1 MAGEPTAAG
10 LLFAQVALV
19 EDLAQA
25 PEVPLAQA
33 HWLGDLAANR
43 AAVDS
48 VWITLATGEELRLPL
63 GQPTFNDHL
72 TAVRRAQDTHT
83 PLFFLIDDDEET
95 IASLQTPRA
104 DRLLDMTV
112 SKTDS
117 AVILQLEFD
126 PQTAILA
133 QDVWLDRD
141 ARDAME
147 IALSDNSVVFCAR
160 DETNAICELAV
171 VANSALVTLDGQL
184 EDTPGSQAARL
195 SQVRMDDLF
204 ARCRAALVDRCVRG
218 GPSSLQ
224 NARGDGS
231 EQSIAEIVGLGPHFG
246 RSDYRAH
253 LMAGIADEIGIT
265 VGKIWLHPS
274 EQCAGPGRAVSQ
286 LEVAQAAQ
294 SPTMIA
300 APYVY
305 GPSGAL
311 RVIDPTLFNKPV
323 PVPEWEKKV
332 GLADAQRSFS
342 APAAITVSAGG
353 EVRVEDWDASF
364 TQLDELR
371 WMERGLIDRQLQG
384 TDLDLF
390 CYARDMRDLRRSAT

>member
-195 SQVRMDDLF
+195 SQVRM
-204 ARCRAALVDRCVRG
+204 
-218 GPSSLQ
+218 
-224 NARGDGS
+224 
-231 EQSIAEIVGLGPHFG
+231 
-246 RSDYRAH
+246 
-253 LMAGIADEIGIT
+253 
-265 VGKIWLHPS
+265 
-274 EQCAGPGRAVSQ
+274 
-286 LEVAQAAQ
+286 
-294 SPTMIA
+294 
-300 APYVY
+300 
-305 GPSGAL
+305 
-311 RVIDPTLFNKPV
+311 
-323 PVPEWEKKV
+323 
-332 GLADAQRSFS
+332 
-342 APAAITVSAGG
+342 
-353 EVRVEDWDASF
+353 
-364 TQLDELR
+364 
-371 WMERGLIDRQLQG
+371 
-384 TDLDLF
+384 
-390 CYARDMRDLRRSAT
+390 